1 MSKAWDQ
8 EADVVVAGYGYAG
21 GSAAIVAHDHGAN
34 VVVLEKMVHP
44 GGNSILSGGFFRITN
59 DADSAFAYLRRLC
72 LNTVPDEVIYEFAR
86 EMENIP
92 KFMKDLAKNNGVVV
106 NESHGTGGTYK
117 FPEGP

>member
-1 MSKAWDQ
+1 MSKAWDK
-8 EADVVVAGYGYAG
+8 EVDVVVAGYGYAG
-21 GSAAIVAHDHGAN
+21 GSAAIVAHDHGAK
-34 VVVLEKMVHP
+34 VMVLEKMVHP

-106 NESHGTGGTYK
+106 NESHGTGGT
-117 FPEGP
+117 